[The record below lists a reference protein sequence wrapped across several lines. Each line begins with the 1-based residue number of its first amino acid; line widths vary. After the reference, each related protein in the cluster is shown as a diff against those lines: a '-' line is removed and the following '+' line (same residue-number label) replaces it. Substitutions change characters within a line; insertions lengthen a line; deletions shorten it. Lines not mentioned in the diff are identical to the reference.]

1 MEDTL
6 HCADRGIGYDR
17 DLDPEVAERR
27 NILFRRYITPYFNMI
42 YKLSIKYTKNS
53 EDIPENYNIV
63 LTTLFRGIET
73 YNPEKDIRT
82 WIHIVTKRQIFES
95 DKKRMRYQ
103 QERAYWN
110 GSSSLRSDDEIEDV
124 EDLSARWFN
133 EDNYRSFYNDDILSV
148 LDSMNPIHRDALILQ
163 EAGYS
168 LKEIAEIEHRKG
180 ALDSRNI
187 DTVKSRLFLARRT
200 LRNKLTRNGT
210 RKADMAD

>member
-1 MEDTL
+1 MEDKI
-6 HCADRGIGYDR
+6 HSINKGIGCDR

-27 NILFRRYITPYFNMI
+27 NILFNRYITPYFNMI
-42 YKLSIKYTKNS
+42 YKLTMKYSKSS
-53 EDIPENYNIV
+53 EDIPENYNMA

-82 WIHIVTKRQIFES
+82 WIHIVTKRQVFEA

-103 QERAYWN
+103 QERAYWH
-110 GSSSLRSDDEIEDV
+110 SEPLKSDDEAEGA
-124 EDLSARWFN
+124 ESLSERWFDEGN
-133 EDNYRSFYNDDILSV
+133 WRGFYNDDILAV

-168 LKEIAEIEHRKG
+168 LKEIAEIEHKKG
-180 ALDSRNI
+180 TLDSGNI

-200 LRNKLTRNGT
+200 LRNNLTRNGT
-210 RKADMAD
+210 RKTDQAY

>member
-6 HCADRGIGYDR
+6 RDADRGIGYDR

-27 NILFRRYITPYFNMI
+27 NILFQRYITPYFNMI
-42 YKLSIKYTKNS
+42 YKLSIKYTKDS

-95 DKKRMRYQ
+95 DKRRMRYQ
-103 QERAYWN
+103 QERACWH
-110 GSSSLRSDDEIEDV
+110 GSGSLRSDDELEDV
-124 EDLSARWFN
+124 EDLSARWFD
-133 EDNYRSFYNDDILSV
+133 EDNYRRFYNDDILSV

-168 LKEIAEIEHRKG
+168 LKEIAEIEYKKG
-180 ALDSRNI
+180 TLDSRNI

-200 LRNKLTRNGT
+200 LRNKLTSNGT